1 MLNFCIFWPFLPYWM
16 VYLNVLMGIKVR
28 IFYLKKLKIFQNL
41 CLGSKITSF
50 VFSKGVKGLFIKTTK
65 KFFRKLKVIEITPEI
80 PKITNFWHFL
90 KKYINI
96 FLKQVIFGTIFNFL
110 YCFRKHF
117 EHNQFCL
124 KLTYPFSRGGS
135 YFTIIAN
142 PLVYGAQIVLLGIR
156 IDHNMFTLVSSFGN
170 PPVPGVWKKYFLEP
184 FWPIFYLFWIASTLI

>member
-1 MLNFCIFWPFLPYWM
+1 MLWIKNYQFCIFKGDKRPFYK
-16 VYLNVLMGIKVR
+16 NNKE
-28 IFYLKKLKIFQNL
+28 FFQ
-41 CLGSKITSF
+41 
-50 VFSKGVKGLFIKTTK
+50 KTKSNRNYTRNTQNY
-65 KFFRKLKVIEITPEI
+65 KFLA
-80 PKITNFWHFL
+80 FL

-110 YCFRKHF
+110 YCFRTHF

-142 PLVYGAQIVLLGIR
+142 PLVYGAQIVLLDIK

-170 PPVPGVWKKYFLEP
+170 PPVPGV
-184 FWPIFYLFWIASTLI
+184 